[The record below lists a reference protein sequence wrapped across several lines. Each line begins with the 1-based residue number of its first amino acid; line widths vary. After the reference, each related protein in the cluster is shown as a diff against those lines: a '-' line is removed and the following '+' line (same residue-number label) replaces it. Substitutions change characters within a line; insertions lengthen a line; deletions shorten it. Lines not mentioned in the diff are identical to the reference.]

1 MAQTGRDVWQAE
13 KILLRGGL
21 VAIPTETVYGLAG
34 NALNID
40 SITKIFQV
48 KKRPT
53 FNPLIVHTGSIEKA
67 KSLVIDF
74 PPVAQKLAEHFWAGA
89 LTLLLPKQLIIPDL
103 VTAGLDT
110 VAIRIPNHP
119 ITLQLLTRLD
129 FPLAA
134 PSANPFGYISP
145 TKPIHVKQQLGDRIA
160 YILDGGDCKV
170 GIESTIVGFEN
181 NQPVIFRLGGISVE
195 KIEQVIGKVKVKSH
209 STSNPQSPG
218 NLKSHYAPTKPL
230 FINDIKP
237 LLTRYRPHQI
247 GALVFG
253 EYLEEIPSKNQ
264 LNLSVAGDFLEATK
278 NLFSMMRQLDKM
290 AVKVIYATLL
300 PEKNLGRAINDRLRR
315 AAAQ

>member
-1 MAQTGRDVWQAE
+1 MAQIGRDVWQAE
-13 KILLRGGL
+13 KILLHGGL

-53 FNPLIVHTGSIEKA
+53 FDPLIVHTSSIEKA
-67 KSLVIDF
+67 KSLVVDF
-74 PPVAQKLAEHFWAGA
+74 PPMAQKLAGA

-145 TKPIHVKQQLGDRIA
+145 TKPTHVTQQLGDKIA

-170 GIESTIVGFEN
+170 GIESTIIGFEN
-181 NQPVIFRLGGISVE
+181 DQPVIFRLGGISVE
-195 KIEQVIGKVKVKSH
+195 KIEQVVGKVKVKSH

-218 NLKSHYAPTKPL
+218 SLKSHYAPIKPF

-253 EYLEEIPSKNQ
+253 EYLKEVPSKNQ
-264 LNLSVAGDFLEATK
+264 LNLSVAGDFIEATK
-278 NLFSMMRQLDKM
+278 NLFSMMRQLDQM
-290 AVKVIYATLL
+290 SVKVIYATLL